1 MMPRTRSRG
10 AHAATHRAPRTAPR
24 PGRPARET
32 PGQGAQGD
40 GAGSGTGNANGQVGG
55 SRVARRLSRATLG
68 KLAAVVVVLGVIS
81 FGLVQGGAPSAEPT
95 VQKFLLA
102 WEQRQYKTAAGLTT
116 GSQETV
122 ADALHGAYRQL
133 DAGDLVLQMAR
144 ITQHGSSARVWF
156 SASVD
161 LGSGG
166 LSWQYQGSF
175 GMRVVDGSWKVL
187 WSPSVI
193 VPGLQPGD
201 RLAVLT
207 SVPSRAPLQDSDGR
221 PLVRPSRVIVL
232 GVRPD
237 QLTHPRKTADALA
250 AIAGIGSSSQVY
262 GQIIAAPSTAFLG
275 LIRMSPATYARLR
288 QRLAQV
294 PGPLI
299 VHRRMERLFD
309 SIAPAV
315 TGAVGTETAS
325 VLRQNG
331 VPYRPGTTV
340 GLSGLQQAYQR
351 TLTGSPTIE
360 VVLQNASGGQV
371 KVLKRWTGSDGSPV
385 KTTLDSRAQIA
396 ADSALAR
403 LPRSAAIVAVQAGT
417 GRILAVAAHH
427 AGRMPAVSPL
437 AGRYEPGQVF
447 TIVSTAALL
456 ETGFDPR
463 SQVPCKS
470 ENTVGNIRFTNHPP
484 EVGLGSQPAF
494 SVDFA
499 HACGTAFA
507 GLFQQLT
514 PSELS
519 SAAKRFGIGATWQL
533 RVDSYS
539 GTIGAPQ
546 GYGQIAATA
555 IGADGVRVSPLDMAL
570 AVGLVQSGAW
580 HVPELVTGQTAAP
593 GLAAAGRPFSSQVI
607 GDLRK
612 LMRSAVRHGAGRAAD
627 VGGSPVFGQV
637 GSSVLSPGG
646 KGMRTSWF
654 VGYQGKIAFAVVELT
669 RSPSMS
675 AAPLA
680 GAFLRDLRTGS

>member
-1 MMPRTRSRG
+1 VP
-10 AHAATHRAPRTAPR
+10 
-24 PGRPARET
+24 
-32 PGQGAQGD
+32 
-40 GAGSGTGNANGQVGG
+40 
-55 SRVARRLSRATLG
+55 RATIG
-68 KLAAVVVVLGVIS
+68 KLAAVVVVLGIVS
-81 FGLVQGGAPSAEPT
+81 FGLVKGGTPSAEPT

-102 WEQRQYKTAAGLTT
+102 WEQGQYKLAASVTT
-116 GSQETV
+116 GRPAVV
-122 ADALHGAYRQL
+122 AAALDGAYRQL
-133 DAGDLVLQMAR
+133 DAGDLVLQMAKV
-144 ITQHGSSARVWF
+144 TQHGTSARVWF
-156 SASVD
+156 TASVD

-193 VPGLQPGD
+193 VPGLRPGD

-207 SVPSRAPLQDSDGR
+207 SVPSRAQLQDSDGR
-221 PLVRPSRVIVL
+221 SLVEPSRVVVL

-237 QLTHPRKTADALA
+237 QLAHPRKTANALA
-250 AIAGIGSSSQVY
+250 AITGIGTSSQVY
-262 GQIIAAPSTAFLG
+262 GQIIAAPSTSFLG
-275 LIRMSPATYARLR
+275 LIRMSPASYARLR
-288 QRLAQV
+288 TRLASV

-309 SIAPAV
+309 SIAPVV

-360 VVLQNASGGQV
+360 VVLQNATGG
-371 KVLKRWTGSDGSPV
+371 KIRVLKRWTGSSGSPV
-385 KTTLDSRAQIA
+385 KTTLDSHAQIA
-396 ADSALAR
+396 ADSALAH

-417 GRILAVAAHH
+417 GRILAVANHS
-427 AGRMPAVSPL
+427 AGRMPGVSPL
-437 AGRYEPGQVF
+437 SGQYEPGQVF

-470 ENTVGNIRFTNHPP
+470 ENTVGNIRFTNHPR
-484 EVGLGSQPAF
+484 EVGLGAQPAF

-519 SAAKRFGIGATWQL
+519 SAAKRFGIGASWQL

-570 AVGLVQSGAW
+570 AVGLVQSGTW
-580 HVPELVTGQTAAP
+580 HVPELVSGRTTTP

-607 GDLRK
+607 LALRK
-612 LMRSAVRHGAGRAAD
+612 LMRTAVRRGAARAAD
-627 VGGSPVFGQV
+627 VRGGGPVFGQV
-637 GSSVLSPGG
+637 GSSPLGQGG
-646 KGMRTSWF
+646 KGLRTSWF

-669 RSPSMS
+669 RSPATS

-680 GAFLRDLRTGS
+680 GTFLRDLRSGS

>member
-10 AHAATHRAPRTAPR
+10 AHAAAHRAPRTAPR
-24 PGRPARET
+24 PGQPTREIL
-32 PGQGAQGD
+32 GQGVPGD

-55 SRVARRLSRATLG
+55 SKLARLPRATVG
-68 KLAAVVVVLGVIS
+68 KLAAVVVVLGVVS
-81 FGLVQGGAPSAEPT
+81 FGLVKGGTPSAEPT

-102 WEQRQYKTAAGLTT
+102 WQQHQYKLAASLTT
-116 GSQETV
+116 GDQGMV
-122 ADALHGAYRQL
+122 ANDLDGAYQQL
-133 DAGDLVLQMAR
+133 DAADLVLEMAR
-144 ITQHGSSARVWF
+144 VTQHSSSARAWF
-156 SASVD
+156 TASVD

-175 GMRVVDGSWKVL
+175 EMRAVDGTWKVV

-193 VPGLQPGD
+193 VPGLRRGD

-207 SVPSRAPLQDSDGR
+207 SVPSRAPLQDSDGH
-221 PLVRPSRVIVL
+221 PLVRPSRVIVI
-232 GVRPD
+232 GVRPG
-237 QLTHPRKTADALA
+237 QLAHPRKTADALA
-250 AIAGIGSSSQVY
+250 AATGIGSSSQVY
-262 GQIIAAPSTAFLG
+262 GQIIAAPSTSFLG
-275 LIRMSPATYARLR
+275 LIRMSPASYVRLR
-288 QRLAQV
+288 HRLAQV

-299 VHRRMERLFD
+299 VHRRVERLFD

-325 VLRQNG
+325 VLRQSG

-340 GLSGLQQAYQR
+340 GLSGLQLAYQH

-360 VVLQNASGGQV
+360 VVLQNAGGG
-371 KVLKRWTGSDGSPV
+371 KIRVLKKWTGSDGSPV
-385 KTTLDSRAQIA
+385 KTTLDSRAQLA

-403 LPRSAAIVAVQAGT
+403 LPRSAAIVAVQPGT
-417 GRILAVAAHH
+417 GRILAVASHQ
-427 AGRMPAVSPL
+427 AGGMPAVDPL
-437 AGRYEPGQVF
+437 SGRYQPGQVF

-463 SQVPCKS
+463 SQVPCKT
-470 ENTVGNIRFTNHPP
+470 ENTVGNIRFTNRPR
-484 EVGLGSQPAF
+484 EVGLGAQPPF

-514 PSELS
+514 PNELS
-519 SAAKRFGIGATWQL
+519 SAAKRFGIGASWQL

-570 AVGLVQSGAW
+570 AVGLVQSGGW
-580 HVPELVTGQTAAP
+580 HVPELVNGQTTAP
-593 GLAAAGRPFSSQVI
+593 GLAAAGRPFSSSVI
-607 GDLRK
+607 QALRK
-612 LMRSAVRHGAGRAAD
+612 LMRAAVRRGAAKAAD
-627 VGGSPVFGQV
+627 IHGRPVFGQV
-637 GSSVLSPGG
+637 GSSPLGQGG
-646 KGMRTSWF
+646 KSLRTSWF

-669 RSPSMS
+669 RSPATS

-680 GAFLRDLRTGS
+680 GTFLRDLRSGS

>member
-10 AHAATHRAPRTAPR
+10 AHAAAHRAPRTAPR
-24 PGRPARET
+24 SGQPERET
-32 PGQGAQGD
+32 PGQGATGD

-55 SRVARRLSRATLG
+55 SKLARLPRATVG
-68 KLAAVVVVLGVIS
+68 KLVAVVVVLGVVS
-81 FGLVQGGAPSAEPT
+81 FGLVNGGTPSAEPT

-102 WEQRQYKTAAGLTT
+102 WEQHQYKLAASLTT
-116 GSQETV
+116 GRQDLV
-122 ADALHGAYRQL
+122 ASDLDGAYQQL
-133 DAGDLVLQMAR
+133 DAADLVLGMSR
-144 ITQHGSSARVWF
+144 VTQHGSSARAWF
-156 SASVD
+156 TASVD

-175 GMRVVDGSWKVL
+175 EMRAVDGTWKVL

-193 VPGLQPGD
+193 VPGLRRGD

-221 PLVRPSRVIVL
+221 PLVRPSRVIVI
-232 GVRPD
+232 GVRPG
-237 QLTHPRKTADALA
+237 QLAHPRKTAEALA
-250 AIAGIGSSSQVY
+250 GITGIGSSSQVY
-262 GQIIAAPSTAFLG
+262 GQIIAAPSTSFLG
-275 LIRMSPATYARLR
+275 LIRMSPAKYVRLR
-288 QRLAQV
+288 HRLAQV

-309 SIAPAV
+309 SIAPVV

-360 VVLQNASGGQV
+360 VVLQNADGGKV
-371 KVLKRWTGSDGSPV
+371 RVLKKWTGSDGSAV
-385 KTTLDSRAQIA
+385 KTTLDGRTQLA

-403 LPRSAAIVAVQAGT
+403 LPRSAAIVAVQSGT
-417 GRILAVAAHH
+417 GRILAVASHQV
-427 AGRMPAVSPL
+427 GRMPAVSPL
-437 AGRYEPGQVF
+437 NGRYQPGQVF

-463 SQVPCKS
+463 SQVPCKT
-470 ENTVGNIRFTNHPP
+470 ENTVGNIRFTNHPR
-484 EVGLGSQPAF
+484 ETGLGAQPPF

-514 PSELS
+514 PSELT
-519 SAAKRFGIGATWQL
+519 SAAKRFGIGASWQL

-570 AVGLVQSGAW
+570 AAGLVQSGGW
-580 HVPELVTGQTAAP
+580 HVPELVTGQATAP
-593 GLAAAGRPFSSQVI
+593 GLAAAGRPFSSSVI
-607 GDLRK
+607 QSLRK
-612 LMRSAVRHGAGRAAD
+612 LMRAAVRHGAAKAAD
-627 VGGSPVFGQV
+627 LHGRPVFGQV
-637 GSSVLSPGG
+637 GSSPLGQDA
-646 KGMRTSWF
+646 KGLRTSWF

-669 RSPSMS
+669 RSPATS

-680 GAFLRDLRTGS
+680 GTFLRDLRSGS

>member
-1 MMPRTRSRG
+1 
-10 AHAATHRAPRTAPR
+10 
-24 PGRPARET
+24 
-32 PGQGAQGD
+32 
-40 GAGSGTGNANGQVGG
+40 
-55 SRVARRLSRATLG
+55 
-68 KLAAVVVVLGVIS
+68 
-81 FGLVQGGAPSAEPT
+81 
-95 VQKFLLA
+95 
-102 WEQRQYKTAAGLTT
+102 
-116 GSQETV
+116 
-122 ADALHGAYRQL
+122 
-133 DAGDLVLQMAR
+133 
-144 ITQHGSSARVWF
+144 
-156 SASVD
+156 
-161 LGSGG
+161 
-166 LSWQYQGSF
+166 
-175 GMRVVDGSWKVL
+175 MRVVDGSWKVL

-207 SVPSRAPLQDSDGR
+207 SVPSRAALQDSDGR

-470 ENTVGNIRFTNHPP
+470 ENTVGNIRFTNHPR
-484 EVGLGSQPAF
+484 EVGLGAQPPF

-539 GTIGAPQ
+539 GTIGSPP
-546 GYGQIAATA
+546 
-555 IGADGVRVSPLDMAL
+555 GVRPDRGHGHRRRRGPGQPAGHGAGRRPRAVRRL
-570 AVGLVQSGAW
+570 ACPRAGHRPDHRAG
-580 HVPELVTGQTAAP
+580 P
-593 GLAAAGRPFSSQVI
+593 GRRRRPFSSQVI
-607 GDLRK
+607 GALRK

-637 GSSVLSPGG
+637 GSSVPSPGG
-646 KGMRTSWF
+646 QGLRTSWF

-680 GAFLRDLRTGS
+680 GAFPAGPAHRVVDSRITRFLLPGSNLSTHSPTSF

>member
-1 MMPRTRSRG
+1 
-10 AHAATHRAPRTAPR
+10 
-24 PGRPARET
+24 
-32 PGQGAQGD
+32 
-40 GAGSGTGNANGQVGG
+40 
-55 SRVARRLSRATLG
+55 VARLSRATVG
-68 KLAAVVVVLGVIS
+68 KLAAVVVVLGIIS
-81 FGLVQGGAPSAEPT
+81 FGLVQGGSPSAEPT

-102 WEQRQYKTAAGLTT
+102 WEQGQYKAAAALTT
-116 GSQETV
+116 GRQDVV
-122 ADALHGAYRQL
+122 AGALHGAYRQL

-144 ITQHGSSARVWF
+144 IIQHGSSATVWF

-166 LSWQYQGSF
+166 LSWQYRGSF
-175 GMRVVDGSWKVL
+175 SMRAVDGSWKVQ

-193 VPGLQPGD
+193 VPGLRPGD

-221 PLVRPSRVIVL
+221 PLVRPSRVVVL

-237 QLTHPRKTADALA
+237 QLAHPRHTADALA

-262 GQIIAAPSTAFLG
+262 GQIIAAPSTSFLG
-275 LIRMSPATYARLR
+275 LIRMTPATYDRLR
-288 QRLAQV
+288 RRLASV

-360 VVLQNASGGQV
+360 VVLQNSAGG
-371 KVLKRWTGSDGSPV
+371 KIRVLKRWTGSDGSPV

-417 GRILAVAAHH
+417 GRILAVAAHQ
-427 AGRMPAVSPL
+427 AGGMPGVSPL

-470 ENTVGNIRFTNHPP
+470 ENTVGNIRFTNRPP
-484 EVGLGSQPAF
+484 ETGLGAQPPF

-507 GLFQQLT
+507 GLFQQLK

-546 GYGQIAATA
+546 GYGQIAAAA
-555 IGADGVRVSPLDMAL
+555 IGAGGVRVSPLDMAL

-580 HVPELVTGQTAAP
+580 HVPELVTTRTTAP

-607 GDLRK
+607 LALRK
-612 LMRSAVRHGAGRAAD
+612 LMRAAVRHGAGKAAD
-627 VGGSPVFGQV
+627 VGARPVFGQV
-637 GSSVLSPGG
+637 GSSTLGLGG
-646 KGMRTSWF
+646 KGLRTAWF

-669 RSPSMS
+669 RSPSTS

-680 GAFLRDLRTGS
+680 GAFLRHLRAGS

>member
-1 MMPRTRSRG
+1 MMPRTRNRG
-10 AHAATHRAPRTAPR
+10 AHAAAHRAPRPVPR
-24 PGRPARET
+24 PGQPARET
-32 PGQGAQGD
+32 PGQGAQGE
-40 GAGSGTGNANGQVGG
+40 GAGSGTGIANGQVGG
-55 SRVARRLSRATLG
+55 TRVARLSRATVG
-68 KLAAVVVVLGVIS
+68 KLAAVVVVLGIIS
-81 FGLVQGGAPSAEPT
+81 FGLVQGGTPSAEPT

-102 WEQRQYKTAAGLTT
+102 WEEGQYKTAAALTT
-116 GSQETV
+116 GRQDVV
-122 ADALHGAYRQL
+122 AAALHGAYRQL

-166 LSWQYQGSF
+166 LGWQYQGSF
-175 GMRVVDGSWKVL
+175 SMRAQAGSWKVQ

-207 SVPSRAPLQDSDGR
+207 SVPSRAPLQDADGR

-232 GVRPD
+232 GVRPS
-237 QLTHPRKTADALA
+237 QLAHPRHTADALA
-250 AIAGIGSSSQVY
+250 SITGIGSSSQVY
-262 GQIIAAPSTAFLG
+262 GQIIAAPSTSFLG
-275 LIRMSPATYARLR
+275 LIRMSPATYNKLR
-288 QRLAQV
+288 GRLASV

-340 GLSGLQQAYQR
+340 GLSGLQQAYQH

-360 VVLQNASGGQV
+360 VVLQNSAGG
-371 KVLKRWTGSDGSPV
+371 KIRVLKRWTGSDGSPV

-417 GRILAVAAHH
+417 GRILAVASHQ
-427 AGRMPAVSPL
+427 AGGMPGVSPL

-470 ENTVGNIRFTNHPP
+470 ENTVGNIRFTNRPP
-484 EVGLGSQPAF
+484 ETGLGAQPPF

-507 GLFQQLT
+507 GLFQQLK
-514 PSELS
+514 PSELG

-546 GYGQIAATA
+546 GYGQIAAAA
-555 IGADGVRVSPLDMAL
+555 IGAGGVRVSPLDMAL
-570 AVGLVQSGAW
+570 AVGLVQSGTW
-580 HVPELVTGQTAAP
+580 HVPELVTTRTTAP

-607 GDLRK
+607 LALRK
-612 LMRSAVRHGAGRAAD
+612 LMRAAVRHGAGQAAD
-627 VGGSPVFGQV
+627 VGARPVFGQV
-637 GSSVLSPGG
+637 GSSVLGLGG
-646 KGMRTSWF
+646 KGLRTSWF
-654 VGYQGKIAFAVVELT
+654 VGYQGKIAFAVVELA
-669 RSPSMS
+669 RSPSTS

-680 GAFLRDLRTGS
+680 GAFLRHLRAGT

>member
-1 MMPRTRSRG
+1 M
-10 AHAATHRAPRTAPR
+10 A
-24 PGRPARET
+24 
-32 PGQGAQGD
+32 
-40 GAGSGTGNANGQVGG
+40 
-55 SRVARRLSRATLG
+55 RVARLPRATLG
-68 KLAAVVVVLGVIS
+68 KVAAVVVVLGIVS
-81 FGLVQGGAPSAEPT
+81 FGLVKGGTPSAEPT

-102 WEQRQYKTAAGLTT
+102 WEQGQYKLAASVTT
-116 GSQETV
+116 GHPDEV
-122 ADALHGAYRQL
+122 AAALDGAYRQL
-133 DAGDLVLQMAR
+133 DAGDLVLQMAKVS
-144 ITQHGSSARVWF
+144 QHGTSARVWF
-156 SASVD
+156 TASVD

-175 GMRVVDGSWKVL
+175 GMRVVGGSWRVL

-193 VPGLQPGD
+193 VPGLRPGD

-207 SVPSRAPLQDSDGR
+207 SVPSRAQLQDADGR
-221 PLVRPSRVIVL
+221 SLVRPSRVVVL

-237 QLTHPRKTADALA
+237 QLAHPRKTADALA
-250 AIAGIGSSSQVY
+250 AITGIGSSSQVY
-262 GQIIAAPSTAFLG
+262 GQIIAAPSTSFLG
-275 LIRMSPATYARLR
+275 LIRMSPASYLRLR
-288 QRLAQV
+288 SRLATV

-360 VVLQNASGGQV
+360 VVLQNRSGG
-371 KVLKRWTGSDGSPV
+371 KIRVLKRWTGSSGSPV

-396 ADSALAR
+396 ADSALAH

-417 GRILAVAAHH
+417 GRILAVANHG

-437 AGRYEPGQVF
+437 DGKYEPGQVF

-470 ENTVGNIRFTNHPP
+470 ENTVGNIRFTNHPR
-484 EVGLGSQPAF
+484 EVGLGAQPAF

-519 SAAKRFGIGATWQL
+519 SAAKRFGIGASWQL

-555 IGADGVRVSPLDMAL
+555 IGSDGVRVSPLDMAL

-580 HVPELVTGQTAAP
+580 HVPELVPGQTTPP
-593 GLAAAGRPFSSQVI
+593 GLAVAGRPFSSQVI
-607 GDLRK
+607 LALRK
-612 LMRSAVRHGAGRAAD
+612 LMRTAVNRGAARAAD
-627 VGGSPVFGQV
+627 ARGGPVFGQV
-637 GSSVLSPGG
+637 GSSPLGSGG
-646 KGMRTSWF
+646 KGLRTSWF
-654 VGYQGKIAFAVVELT
+654 VGYQGKIAFAVIELA
-669 RSPSMS
+669 RSPATS

-680 GAFLRDLRTGS
+680 GTFLRDLHSGS

>member
-81 FGLVQGGAPSAEPT
+81 FGLVQGGTPSAEPT

-262 GQIIAAPSTAFLG
+262 GQIIAAPSTSFLG

-288 QRLAQV
+288 HRLAQV

-299 VHRRMERLFD
+299 VHRQMERLFD
-309 SIAPAV
+309 SIAPVV

-325 VLRQNG
+325 VLRQDG

-351 TLTGSPTIE
+351 TMTGSPTIE
-360 VVLQNASGGQV
+360 VVLQNSAGG
-371 KVLKRWTGSDGSPV
+371 KIRVLKRWTGSDGSPV

-417 GRILAVAAHH
+417 GRILAVAAHQ
-427 AGRMPAVSPL
+427 AGGMPGVSPL

-470 ENTVGNIRFTNHPP
+470 ENTVGNIRFTNRPP
-484 EVGLGSQPAF
+484 ETGLGAQPPF

-507 GLFQQLT
+507 GLFQQLK

-539 GTIGAPQ
+539 GTIGAPS
-546 GYGQIAATA
+546 GYGQIAAAA
-555 IGADGVRVSPLDMAL
+555 IGAGGVRVSPLDMAL
-570 AVGLVQSGAW
+570 AVGLVQSGTW
-580 HVPELVTGQTAAP
+580 HVPELVTTRTTVP
-593 GLAAAGRPFSSQVI
+593 GLAVAGRPFSSQVI
-607 GDLRK
+607 LALRK
-612 LMRSAVRHGAGRAAD
+612 LMRAAVRHGAGQAAD
-627 VGGSPVFGQV
+627 VGARPVFGQV
-637 GSSVLSPGG
+637 GSSVLGLGS
-646 KGMRTSWF
+646 KGLRTSWF

-669 RSPSMS
+669 RSPSTS

-680 GAFLRDLRTGS
+680 GAFLRHLRAGS